1 MGIPGLLNPR
11 DFDHLTKG
19 DQEYL
24 ESIER
29 LYLLNGGHL
38 DRFRPLGPWHCV
50 NSHKLDQIVYR
61 LATPTQRPC
70 SRGHTAGLWCLEDLE
85 YVTGKVVY
93 KRPFSDKSQDSE
105 RSDVSSRS
113 KKSKHI
119 TRSFTIPRQGSLK
132 GKVPKPT
139 PWLIVDPN
147 TPKPPLGLDYT
158 LEMAS
163 QSPHSQSQRS
173 QSTPKTSKTQ
183 RASATFRTPT
193 TPRSSRT
200 PIKSARSSER
210 TYVSSP
216 QESVSSEELNK
227 IISRI
232 SKPTSASRGGVD
244 LQEKFEN
251 KDHVYGSQ
259 SVTPDELDVI
269 VRRMTKPTVAST
281 GGAGKERSYTDFV
294 YGDIQVKP
302 ERLEEIVERIR
313 KPTASSLGGGDLVN
327 KEFVYIQ
334 PSKVKTNIIIPG
346 IAKRYLGMKKAS
358 PEEVSA
364 IAERLNRLTPA
375 YKAKY
380 SPNPHVW
387 VDDSKK
393 GPAHM
398 RLMTVA

>member
-38 DRFRPLGPWHCV
+38 DHFRPLGPWHCV
-50 NSHKLDQIVYR
+50 NSHKLGQIVYR

-93 KRPFSDKSQDSE
+93 KHKSQDVE
-105 RSDVSSRS
+105 RSEVSSLS
-113 KKSKHI
+113 NKSKNHS
-119 TRSFTIPRQGSLK
+119 RLFTIPRQSSPK

-147 TPKPPLGLDYT
+147 TPKAPLGLEYT

-163 QSPHSQSQRS
+163 KSPHSQSQRS
-173 QSTPKTSKTQ
+173 QPAPKTSRTQ
-183 RASATFRTPT
+183 TASATSRTLI

-200 PIKSARSSER
+200 PRKFAKSTERS
-210 TYVSSP
+210 YVSSP
-216 QESVSSEELNK
+216 HESVSSEELNK

-232 SKPTSASRGGVD
+232 TKPTSASRGGVD
-244 LQEKFEN
+244 LQAKFEN

-259 SVTPDELDVI
+259 SVTPEELDVI

-294 YGDIQVKP
+294 YGDKQVEP
-302 ERLEEIVERIR
+302 ERLDEIIERIR

-346 IAKRYLGMKKAS
+346 VAKRYLGMKKTS
-358 PEEVSA
+358 REELNA

-393 GPAHM
+393 GPAHT
-398 RLMTVA
+398 RQLTVA